1 MAPVLLLAEH
11 PSPIYGVITF
21 NSNVQ
26 ITATC
31 PVRTGRGK
39 AYKKIRTLSVGT
51 KVKALYILKN
61 SAYAIENK
69 LAVIVILNIAGIYL
83 TDECETVELFII
95 CNLHTT

>member
-1 MAPVLLLAEH
+1 MAPVLLLEEH
-11 PSPIYGVITF
+11 PSPLDGVITF

-61 SAYAIENK
+61 SAGNLWASIDYGSDIGYICLNK
-69 LAVIVILNIAGIYL
+69 AKPI
-83 TDECETVELFII
+83 
-95 CNLHTT
+95 

>member
-26 ITATC
+26 IIATC

-39 AYKKIRTLSVGT
+39 TYKKIGTLSVGT

-61 SAYAIENK
+61 G
-69 LAVIVILNIAGIYL
+69 AGNLWASVDFGEDIGY
-83 TDECETVELFII
+83 I
-95 CNLHTT
+95 CLKNAKPV

>member
-61 SAYAIENK
+61 SA
-69 LAVIVILNIAGIYL
+69 
-83 TDECETVELFII
+83 
-95 CNLHTT
+95 CNLWASIDYENDIGYICLNKAKPV